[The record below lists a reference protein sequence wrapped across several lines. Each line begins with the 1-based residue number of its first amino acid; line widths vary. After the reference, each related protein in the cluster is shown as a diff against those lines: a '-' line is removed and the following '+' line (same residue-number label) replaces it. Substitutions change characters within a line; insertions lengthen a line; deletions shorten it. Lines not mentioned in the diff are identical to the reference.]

1 MIVYPAIDL
10 QDGKCVRLTK
20 GDFDQQTV
28 YARSPVEQAK
38 VFEDVGFEYLHVVD
52 LDRTIHKDKSN
63 LKTIKEIIQSTG
75 LKVQVG
81 GGLRSI
87 NTVQEVIDLGVE
99 NAVMGTAA
107 VNDPDLLN
115 EVAQKFHNQISVG
128 LDVRN
133 KMIALKGWTDQTE
146 LSCFDF
152 LENIKNLPIRSIIFT
167 DINKD
172 GMKQGIN
179 VEDTLKMAESSSIPV
194 IASGGV
200 SSLEDIKNIK
210 EQKKISGV
218 VVGKAIYDGLIDL
231 NDLVKLNA

>member
-63 LKTIKEIIQSTG
+63 LKTIKEIIQNTG

-87 NTVQEVIDLGVE
+87 ETMQEVIDLGVE

-115 EVAQKFHNQISVG
+115 QVAQKFQNQISVG

-179 VEDTLKMAESSSIPV
+179 VEDTLKMAQSSLIPV

>member
-87 NTVQEVIDLGVE
+87 DTVQEVIDLGVE

-115 EVAQKFHNQISVG
+115 QVAQKFKNQISVG

-210 EQKKISGV
+210 EQKKIRGV

>member
-87 NTVQEVIDLGVE
+87 DTVQEVIDLGVE

-115 EVAQKFHNQISVG
+115 QAAQKFKNQISVG